1 MTTPLLAI
9 DRLSKTYTTGNAILA
24 SGRSVIKAVDAVS
37 FTIGYGETLGLVGES
52 GCGKSTLGRCVTRL
66 LDVTAGTIT
75 LAGTDITH
83 QRGAALRDTRANLQ
97 MIFQDPYAS
106 LNPRRRVR
114 DIVAEPLIVHHR
126 GDRRAVREA
135 VTSLIAAVGL
145 RPEHLDR
152 FPHEFSGGQRQRV
165 GIARALALSPKLII
179 ADEPVSALDV
189 SVQAQI
195 INLLTDLKRTRHIAL
210 LFIAHDLG
218 VVRQIADRVAVMYLG
233 HIVEIGA
240 TEQILATPAHPYT
253 EALISS
259 VPIADP
265 ARAAQRHRIVLAGD
279 PPSPA
284 NPPSG
289 CPFHPRCGYAS
300 ALCKATR
307 PALDALADGRSV
319 ACHHPVGSVAR
330 A

>member
-1 MTTPLLAI
+1 M
-9 DRLSKTYTTGNAILA
+9 
-24 SGRSVIKAVDAVS
+24 
-37 FTIGYGETLGLVGES
+37 
-52 GCGKSTLGRCVTRL
+52 
-66 LDVTAGTIT
+66 
-75 LAGTDITH
+75 
-83 QRGAALRDTRANLQ
+83 
-97 MIFQDPYAS
+97 
-106 LNPRRRVR
+106 R

-135 VTSLIAAVGL
+135 VTSLIADVGL

-253 EALISS
+253 EALISA

-265 ARAAQRHRIVLAGD
+265 TRAAQRHRIVLAGD
-279 PPSPA
+279 PPSPRA
-284 NPPSG
+284 AARSIHAAATPPI
-289 CPFHPRCGYAS
+289 FVKPRC
-300 ALCKATR
+300 R
-307 PALDALADGRSV
+307 R
-319 ACHHPVGSVAR
+319 
-330 A
+330 